1 MKKTARVIAML
12 ALVATILPALLHFTD
27 RLALSEAKTW
37 MLIAMVVWYLCAP
50 LWMKIK
56 PTE

>member
-1 MKKTARVIAML
+1 MKQIARIISMI
-12 ALVATILPALLHFTD
+12 ALVATILPALLFFFDVITHAEVK
-27 RLALSEAKTW
+27 RW
-37 MLIAMVVWYLCAP
+37 MLVAMAAWYASAP